1 MSLIRSKA
9 FAVVAATFGLAAVL
23 GGSLGLVAAA
33 PRTVQLYEGSNL
45 VGYTGT
51 ESIPAAEFVACL
63 DKSGWIGVYRWDNRP
78 LADGGQRW
86 LHYLN
91 NVPGYVNH
99 PSVNGIDNIPAF
111 AGLVVI
117 ANKDFN
123 AVFKR
128 DTTDT
133 CI

>member
-1 MSLIRSKA
+1 MNLIRNKA

-33 PRTVQLYEGSNL
+33 PRHVKLYEGSNL

-51 ESIPAAEFVACL
+51 QPIESNQFVACL
-63 DKSGWIGVYRWDNRP
+63 DKQGWIGVYRWDNRSQ
-78 LADGGQRW
+78 AEGGQRW

-91 NVPGYVNH
+91 NVPGYVNN
-99 PSVNGIDNIPAF
+99 PSVNGMDEIPAF

-117 ANKDFN
+117 ASKDFD
-123 AVFKR
+123 AVFKTR
-128 DTTDT
+128 ASDT
-133 CI
+133 CP